1 MPTAAPRTTADRRS
15 GQGAGRDRH
24 RPATTSPG
32 RGSGGPRP
40 RARTRRRL
48 PDPKRRLQAILIL
61 SLFVLSLVAGRLVQ
75 LQGVD
80 RSNYAAMA
88 ERQRLHTV
96 ALTAPRGDI
105 VDRDGRPLAETVDA
119 RDVYADPAKVT
130 DPTAEARQLA
140 PVLGL
145 PARTLRDQ
153 MSKPTTFSYLSR
165 AVTPE
170 LAGRVMDLELPGI
183 GVLPTTKRLYPAGTL
198 ASNLVGFVNADGDGV
213 SGLEASYD
221 KVLAGRDGERTFETG
236 LSGSPI
242 PDGQDVVRPALPG
255 TGVQLT
261 IDRDI
266 QWEAQQAIAA
276 QVHAVHADSGTV
288 IVMDPRTGR
297 LLALAVA
304 PGFDP
309 NHYYDYPL
317 SALGDPAVSDVY
329 EPGSVNKVI
338 TMSAALQ
345 EHLVTPRSPFV
356 VPPQLHY
363 AGFTFR
369 DAELHGTEH
378 LTLAGIL
385 AKSSNIGT
393 IEVARRVGA
402 ARLYHYLRAYGFG
415 APTGVGLPGDGTG
428 LLPALTQWTASTLPT
443 VSFGQGVGVT
453 ALQVASVYATV
464 ANGGV
469 RVTPQ
474 LVAGTVDAD
483 GHRHPVR
490 APERHRVISARVAA
504 QLRDMLEAVTTNE
517 GTAPL
522 ARIPGYRIA
531 GKTGTA
537 NRPNKYGGYSGYT
550 SSFVG
555 FGPADKPQL
564 LVEVVL
570 QNPRSGHFGGLVAAP
585 VFHQVMSFAL
595 QTLRIPPTGTRP
607 PKVKTTW

>member
-1 MPTAAPRTTADRRS
+1 MR
-15 GQGAGRDRH
+15 
-24 RPATTSPG
+24 RPAA
-32 RGSGGPRP
+32 RRF
-40 RARTRRRL
+40 RA

-61 SLFVLSLVAGRLVQ
+61 SLIVLSLIAGRLVQ
-75 LQGVD
+75 LQGLD
-80 RSNYAAMA
+80 RSSYAAMA

-96 ALTAPRGDI
+96 ALTAPRGEI

-119 RDVYADPAKVT
+119 RDVYADPTKVA
-130 DPTAEARQLA
+130 DPVVEAARLA

-145 PARTLRDQ
+145 PDRALRELL
-153 MSKPTTFSYLSR
+153 SKRTTFVYLSR
-165 AVTPE
+165 AVTPA
-170 LAGRVMDLELPGI
+170 LAARVMNLQMPGTGHPQLPGI
-183 GVLPTTKRLYPAGTL
+183 GVLPTSKRLYPATTL
-198 ASNLVGFVNADGDGV
+198 ASNLVGFVNADGNGV
-213 SGLEASYD
+213 SGLEASYE
-221 KVLAGRDGERTFETG
+221 KLLSGRDGERTFETG

-242 PDGQDVVRPALPG
+242 PDGQDVVSPAVPG

-276 QVHAVHADSGTV
+276 QVRAVHADSGTV

-317 SALGDPAVSDVY
+317 TALGDPAVSDVY

-345 EHLVTPRSPFV
+345 EHLLTPRSPFV

-393 IEVARRVGA
+393 IQVARQVGA

-415 APTGVGLPGDGTG
+415 SPTGVGLPGDGTG
-428 LLPALTQWTASTLPT
+428 LLPPLSQWTASTLPT

-453 ALQVASVYATV
+453 AIQVASVYATV

-474 LVAGTVDAD
+474 LVAGTIDPS
-483 GHRHPVR
+483 GHRHPSA
-490 APERHRVISARVAA
+490 APERHRVIGARVAA
-504 QLRDMLEAVTTNE
+504 QLRDMLEAVTTTE

-522 ARIPGYRIA
+522 ARISGYRIA

-537 NRPNKYGGYSGYT
+537 NRPNKEGGYSGYT

-595 QTLRIPPTGTRP
+595 QTLKIPPTGTRP
-607 PKVKTTW
+607 PKVTTTW

>member
-1 MPTAAPRTTADRRS
+1 MPTAAPPRARGS
-15 GQGAGRDRH
+15 
-24 RPATTSPG
+24 
-32 RGSGGPRP
+32 RGSGGSPGRAQGPGRPRP
-40 RARTRRRL
+40 KGRVASRL
-48 PDPKRRLQAILIL
+48 PDPRRRLQAILIL
-61 SLFVLSLVAGRLVQ
+61 SLMVLSLIAGRLVQ
-75 LQGVD
+75 LQGLD
-80 RSNYAAMA
+80 RSTYAAMA
-88 ERQRLHTV
+88 QRQRLHTV
-96 ALTAPRGDI
+96 ALTAPRGQI
-105 VDRDGRPLAETVDA
+105 VDRSGRPLAETVDA
-119 RDVYADPAKVT
+119 RDVYADPTKVV
-130 DPTAEARQLA
+130 DPGVEAAQLA

-145 PARTLRDQ
+145 PARVLRQ
-153 MSKPTTFSYLSR
+153 QLAKKTTFVYLSR

-170 LAGRVMDLELPGI
+170 LAGRVMRLEMPGGGHHLLPGI
-183 GVLPTTKRLYPAGTL
+183 GVLPTAKRLYPAGTL
-198 ASNLVGFVNADGDGV
+198 ASNIVGFVNADGEGV
-213 SGLEASYD
+213 SGLEASYE
-221 KVLAGRDGERTFETG
+221 KVLSGRDGRRTFETG

-242 PDGQDVVRPALPG
+242 PDGHDIVQPAVPG

-297 LLALAVA
+297 VIALAVA

-309 NHYYDYPL
+309 NHYSDYPI

-345 EHLVTPRSPFV
+345 EHLFVPQSPFV

-363 AGFTFR
+363 AGFTFH

-385 AKSSNIGT
+385 ARSSNIGT
-393 IEVARRVGA
+393 IEVARRIGA
-402 ARLYHYLRAYGFG
+402 PRLYRYLRAYGFG
-415 APTGVGLPGDGTG
+415 APTGVGLPGDGQG
-428 LLPALTQWTASTLPT
+428 LLPALGQWTPSTLPT
-443 VSFGQGVGVT
+443 VAFGQGVGVT

-474 LVAGTVDAD
+474 LVAGTVDAE
-483 GHRHPVR
+483 GHTHPAPR
-490 APERHRVISARVAA
+490 PERHRVIGARVAA
-504 QLRDMLEAVTTNE
+504 QLRDMLEAVTTTE

-537 NRPNKYGGYSGYT
+537 NRPNKSGGYSGYT

-585 VFHQVMSFAL
+585 VFHQVMGFAL

-607 PKVKTTW
+607 PKVTTTW

>member
-1 MPTAAPRTTADRRS
+1 MPTAAPRATPSRRGGS
-15 GQGAGRDRH
+15 GSRERH
-24 RPATTSPG
+24 RPAPTSPARRPG
-32 RGSGGPRP
+32 ASRP
-40 RARTRRRL
+40 RRPTGRRL
-48 PDPKRRLQAILIL
+48 PDPKRRLEAILIL
-61 SLFVLSLVAGRLVQ
+61 SLIVLSLIAGRLVQ
-75 LQGVD
+75 LQGLD
-80 RSNYAAMA
+80 RSTYAAMA

-96 ALTAPRGDI
+96 ALTAPRGEI

-119 RDVYADPAKVT
+119 RDVYADPEKVT
-130 DPTAEARQLA
+130 DPAGEADRLA
-140 PVLGL
+140 PVLGV
-145 PARTLRDQ
+145 PARTLRAQ
-153 MSKPTTFSYLSR
+153 LGQKTTFVYLSR
-165 AVTPE
+165 AVTPA

-183 GVLPTTKRLYPAGTL
+183 GVLPATKRLYPSGTL
-198 ASNLVGFVNADGDGV
+198 ASNIVGFVNADGQGV
-213 SGLEASYD
+213 SGLEASFQQT
-221 KVLAGRDGERTFETG
+221 LAGKDGVRTFEAG

-242 PDGQDVVRPALPG
+242 PDGEDVVRPAQPG

-266 QWEAQQAIAA
+266 QWEAQRAITS

-309 NHYYDYPL
+309 NHYSDYPL

-345 EHLVTPRSPFV
+345 ERLFTPRSPFV

-363 AGFTFR
+363 AGFTFN

-393 IEVARRVGA
+393 IEVARKVGA

-415 APTGVGLPGDGTG
+415 SPTGVGLPGDGSG
-428 LLPALTQWTASTLPT
+428 LLPALSQWTASTLPT
-443 VSFGQGVGVT
+443 ASFGQGVGVT

-474 LVAGTVDAD
+474 LVAGTIDPSGSRRAA
-483 GHRHPVR
+483 R
-490 APERHRVISARVAA
+490 APERHRVISARVAK

-537 NRPNKYGGYSGYT
+537 NRPNNHGGYTGYT

-555 FGPADKPQL
+555 FGPADKPKL

-607 PKVKTTW
+607 PKVTTTW

>member
-1 MPTAAPRTTADRRS
+1 MPTAAPPRARGSR
-15 GQGAGRDRH
+15 GGGPPPGRDR
-24 RPATTSPG
+24 RP
-32 RGSGGPRP
+32 GGPRP
-40 RARTRRRL
+40 RGRLGYRR

-61 SLFVLSLVAGRLVQ
+61 SLMVLSLVAGRLVQ
-75 LQGVD
+75 LQGLD
-80 RSNYAAMA
+80 RSTYAAMA

-96 ALTAPRGDI
+96 ALTAPRGEI
-105 VDRDGRPLAETVDA
+105 VDRSGRQLAETIDA
-119 RDVYADPAKVT
+119 RDVYADPEKVT
-130 DPTAEARQLA
+130 DPLTEAGSLA

-145 PARTLRDQ
+145 PAGALKEQ
-153 MSKPTTFSYLSR
+153 LAQHTTFVYLSR
-165 AVTPE
+165 AVSPV
-170 LAGRVMDLELPGI
+170 LAGRVMALELPGI

-198 ASNLVGFVNADGDGV
+198 ASNIVGFVNADGDGV

-221 KVLAGRDGERTFETG
+221 KVLSGRDGERTFETG

-242 PDGQDVVRPALPG
+242 PDGHDILQPAVPG

-288 IVMDPRTGR
+288 VVMDPRTGR

-309 NHYYDYPL
+309 NHYSDYPL
-317 SALGDPAVSDVY
+317 SALNDPAVSDVY

-345 EHLVTPRSPFV
+345 EHLFTPQSPFV

-363 AGFTFR
+363 AGFTFH

-393 IEVARRVGA
+393 IEVARKVGA
-402 ARLYHYLRAYGFG
+402 ARLYHYLHAYGFG
-415 APTGVGLPGDGTG
+415 EPTGVGLPGDGYG
-428 LLPALTQWTASTLPT
+428 LLPPLDQWTASTLPT
-443 VSFGQGVGVT
+443 AAFGQGVGVT

-474 LVAGTVDAD
+474 LIAGTIDAD
-483 GHRHPVR
+483 GHRHPSAR
-490 APERHRVISARVAA
+490 PERHRVISARVAA
-504 QLRDMLEAVTTNE
+504 QLRDMLEAVTTTE

-537 NRPNKYGGYSGYT
+537 NRPDSSGGYSGYT

-585 VFHQVMSFAL
+585 VFRQVMGFAL

-607 PKVKTTW
+607 PKVTTTW

>member
-1 MPTAAPRTTADRRS
+1 MPTAAPPRPRGNR
-15 GQGAGRDRH
+15 GAGGPSTRGP
-24 RPATTSPG
+24 RP
-32 RGSGGPRP
+32 GGPRP
-40 RARTRRRL
+40 RGRIAHRL

-61 SLFVLSLVAGRLVQ
+61 SLMVLSLIAGRLVQ
-75 LQGVD
+75 LQGLD

-88 ERQRLHTV
+88 EKQRLHTI
-96 ALTAPRGDI
+96 ALTAPRGEI
-105 VDRDGRPLAETVDA
+105 VDRDGRPLAETIDA

-130 DPTAEARQLA
+130 DPAGEAARLA

-145 PARTLRDQ
+145 PAHALSSQ
-153 MSKPTTFSYLSR
+153 LAKPTTFVYLSR
-165 AVTPE
+165 AVTPV

-183 GVLPTTKRLYPAGTL
+183 GVLPTSKRLYPAGTL
-198 ASNLVGFVNADGDGV
+198 ASNIVGFVNADDDGV
-213 SGLEASYD
+213 SGLEASYN
-221 KVLAGRDGERTFETG
+221 KMLSGQDGERTFETG

-242 PDGQDVVRPALPG
+242 PDGHDIVQPAVPG

-266 QWEAQQAIAA
+266 QWEAQQAITA

-288 IVMDPRTGR
+288 VVMDPRTGR

-309 NHYYDYPL
+309 NHYSDYPI

-345 EHLVTPRSPFV
+345 EHVFTPQSPFV
-356 VPPQLHY
+356 VPPELHY

-402 ARLYHYLRAYGFG
+402 PSLYRYLRAYGFG
-415 APTGVGLPGDGTG
+415 APTGVGLPGDGQG
-428 LLPALTQWTASTLPT
+428 LLPPLDQWSASTLPT
-443 VSFGQGVGVT
+443 ASFGQGVGVT

-469 RVTPQ
+469 GVTPQ
-474 LVAGTVDAD
+474 LVAGTIGAD
-483 GHRHPVR
+483 GHSHPSAR
-490 APERHRVISARVAA
+490 PERHRVISARVAA

-537 NRPNKYGGYSGYT
+537 NRPNSNGGYSGYT

-595 QTLRIPPTGTRP
+595 QTLKIPPTGTRP